1 MCALPRNS
9 NRILS
14 CILQFILRDFDWS
27 LIKLAAAG
35 AQLHPVYAYNPKL
48 ADGMFA
54 MGGFG

>member
-14 CILQFILRDFDWS
+14 CILQFILRGFDWS
-27 LIKLAAAG
+27 LIKLPTAG